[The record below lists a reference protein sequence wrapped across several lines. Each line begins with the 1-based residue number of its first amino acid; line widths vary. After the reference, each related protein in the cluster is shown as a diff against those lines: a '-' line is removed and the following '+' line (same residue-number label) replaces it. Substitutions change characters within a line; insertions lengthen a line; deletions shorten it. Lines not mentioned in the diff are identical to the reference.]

1 MANLKEVTLGQIF
14 AWREPI
20 QSLIDLEPAPPAR
33 VGVQIAKLAREWQRE
48 FTLINDLFQ
57 KLLKKYGKEKDG
69 AIEVIFPND
78 EKGRKPTPNWEKFAE
93 ERTELFAQ
101 KTKIEPFVIKLPP
114 DFAVPTR
121 VIVALSEFIEL
132 EEDK

>member
-1 MANLKEVTLGQIF
+1 MAKDLKEVTLGQIF

-20 QSLIDLEPAPPAR
+20 QSLVDLEPAPPAR
-33 VGVQIAKLAREWQRE
+33 VGVQIARLAREWQRE
-48 FTLINDLFQ
+48 FTLVNDLHQ
-57 KLLKKYGKEKDG
+57 KLIKKYGREKDG
-69 AIEVIFPND
+69 QVMVD
-78 EKGRKPTPNWEKFAE
+78 EKAKDYKLFVDELN
-93 ERTELFAQ
+93 ELFAQ